1 MGTERD
7 EDPMPGKGRFTT
19 LRPLQEPA
27 MTSVSLTSLINLLKL
42 ALGIY
47 MARAR
52 IR

>member
-1 MGTERD
+1 
-7 EDPMPGKGRFTT
+7 
-19 LRPLQEPA
+19 

>member
-1 MGTERD
+1 
-7 EDPMPGKGRFTT
+7 
-19 LRPLQEPA
+19 
-27 MTSVSLTSLINLLKL
+27 MTSVSLTWLINLLKL